1 MSSPSSRQSWL
12 PLFVLAVGVSMVVID
27 ATIVN
32 VAVPAMI
39 DDLGLTVT
47 DVEWVNSLYLL
58 VFASLLIPLGRI
70 GDQRGR
76 PQLFATGIVVFLV
89 ASLLAA
95 VAGSGA
101 MLIGARATQGV
112 GAAMA
117 MPMTLAI
124 INSTYFGRQRVIGFA
139 IWGSIVGGMAAIG
152 PLVGGWLVTDHGW
165 RAAFWINLPIGALVL
180 LGALRIPASRE
191 DRATG
196 HDPLGIA
203 LIVLGMFSVVFGLI
217 EGQKYGW
224 LTPLRPAELFG
235 LRFEEV
241 SPVPFAFG
249 IGILA
254 VAAFILLERRR
265 ERAGRPVLIDLT
277 LFTLPGFRYGAIA
290 AMIVALGEFGVILVL
305 PLFLQSALGHS
316 AFTAGLI
323 IATLAVG
330 TFLAGGVVPVLTRKV
345 NSRTVVQIGL
355 ALEVVGAVGIGL
367 SLEAGMSVWRIV
379 PWMLVYGFGI
389 GFATAQLTSVLMADV
404 PARQAGQASG
414 LQSAIRQVG
423 AGLGVA
429 VLGGV
434 LVTGLGSSVEKNM
447 SSYPE
452 QVRTSVAN
460 AVQESGGAAIP
471 GLSDPAV
478 HAAAVAGATEA
489 TRRVP
494 VITGLVLLAGLGF
507 TFLLPRT
514 AAPTRDGEDADGDEG
529 GENDSDGAGTPG
541 PDSGGRHQ
549 EV

>member
-1 MSSPSSRQSWL
+1 M
-12 PLFVLAVGVSMVVID
+12 A
-27 ATIVN
+27 
-32 VAVPAMI
+32 
-39 DDLGLTVT
+39 
-47 DVEWVNSLYLL
+47 
-58 VFASLLIPLGRI
+58 
-70 GDQRGR
+70 
-76 PQLFATGIVVFLV
+76 VFLV

-95 VAGSGA
+95 IAGSGA
-101 MLIGARATQGV
+101 ILIGARGIQGV

-117 MPMTLAI
+117 IPMTLAI

-139 IWGSIVGGMAAIG
+139 IWGSIVGGMTAIG
-152 PLVGGWLVTDHGW
+152 PLLGGWLVTDYGW

-180 LGALRIPASRE
+180 LGALRIPASRK

-196 HDPLGIA
+196 HDPLGIV
-203 LIVLGMFSVVFGLI
+203 LIVLGMFSIVFGLI

-224 LTPLRPAELFG
+224 LTPLRTAELFG
-235 LRFEEV
+235 LRFEGV

-290 AMIVALGEFGVILVL
+290 AMIVTLGEFGVILVL

-323 IATLAVG
+323 IATLVIGA
-330 TFLAGGVVPVLTRKV
+330 FLAGGVVPSLTKKSS
-345 NSRTVVQIGL
+345 SRTVVQIGL
-355 ALEVVGAVGIGL
+355 ALEVVGAIGIGL
-367 SLEAGMSVWRIV
+367 SLEAGMSLWRLV
-379 PWMLVYGFGI
+379 PWMLVYGIGI

-404 PARQAGQASG
+404 PARQSGQASG
-414 LQSAIRQVG
+414 LQSAIRQFG

-447 SSYPE
+447 AAYPE

-478 HAAAVAGATEA
+478 HAAAVAGAAEA

-494 VITGLVLLAGLGF
+494 VITGLLLLAGLGL

-514 AAPTRDGEDADGDEG
+514 AAPTLDREDGDG
-529 GENDSDGAGTPG
+529 DGDNDGDGAGTPE
-541 PDSGGRHQ
+541 PDTGGRHQ